1 MRTTIFLIFLSAF
14 VKEIIAQPSNAR
26 WEYIQRYKQIAIN
39 EMKRTGIPAS
49 IKLAQGVL
57 ESGGGTSV
65 LSRKA
70 NNHFGIKCGSEWRG
84 PTYYIKDD
92 DYDENGQLIESCFRV
107 YEDPESSYIAHSEF
121 LRDPNKAYRY
131 GFLFRLDAKD
141 YKKWAQGL
149 KTAGYATSPTYA
161 DGLISIIEQYKL
173 FNFDRGDVDFDV
185 IRLINDVKMTLAKSG
200 QTPDEI
206 AKKYNVKTKCLLKY
220 NEGLRGPNQPLDE
233 GEYIYLQRKRWFFRG
248 KQMFHYVKE
257 GETMYR
263 ISQLYG
269 LKTNRLYR
277 KNRMDKG
284 TEPAVGQKIR
294 LRGRVHKGESPKL
307 RTVEDNINS
316 ENNSFPTDNGSGQV
330 LDMDGTNIVKPSDLP
345 NSSNPN
351 NPSTPNAN
359 PTTPTGGQN
368 NNTTPNNNGGG
379 TTKPTTTT
387 PTNTNNGT
395 TNPNSNTMPTNSTG
409 GTTKPT
415 TTPTN
420 TNNGTVNSGGGKTNP
435 NTTGG
440 TTTTPPT
447 VKTVKHIVKTGETL
461 YALSRLYSV
470 SVDQLKQLNNL
481 KDNNIKVGQELIIK
495 K

>member
-1 MRTTIFLIFLSAF
+1 MRTTFFLIFLSLFA
-14 VKEIIAQPSNAR
+14 KKITAQPSNVR
-26 WEYIQRYKQIAIN
+26 WEYIQRYKEIAIN
-39 EMKRTGIPAS
+39 EMRRTGIPAS

-57 ESGGGTSV
+57 ESGGGSSV
-65 LSRKA
+65 LARKA

-107 YEDPESSYIAHSEF
+107 YEDPEASYIAHSEF

-131 GFLFRLDAKD
+131 GFLFRLDGKD

-149 KTAGYATSPTYA
+149 KSAGYATSPTYA

-173 FNFDRGDVDFDV
+173 YKFDGGDLDFDV

-206 AKKYNVKTKCLLKY
+206 AKKYNVKTRCLLKY

-233 GEYIYLQRKRWFFRG
+233 GDYIYLQRKRWFYRG
-248 KQMFHYVKE
+248 KQQYHYVKE
-257 GETMYR
+257 GENMYR

-269 LKTNRLYR
+269 LKMNRLYR

-284 TEPAVGQKIR
+284 TEPAIGQKIR
-294 LRGRVHKGESPKL
+294 LRGKVKKGETPKL
-307 RTVEDNINS
+307 RTVGDDVLENN
-316 ENNSFPTDNGSGQV
+316 NNSFPTDNGSEKV
-330 LDMDGTNIVKPSDLP
+330 LDIDGTNIVKPSDLP
-345 NSSNPN
+345 NTSNPTNPTAPSSNANGSSTPQNTPN
-351 NPSTPNAN
+351 NPNTPPNT
-359 PTTPTGGQN
+359 TTPTGQN
-368 NNTTPNNNGGG
+368 SNSSGVN
-379 TTKPTTTT
+379 TKPTTTT
-387 PTNTNNGT
+387 PATNTN
-395 TNPNSNTMPTNSTG
+395 

-415 TTPTN
+415 TSTTTN
-420 TNNGTVNSGGGKTNP
+420 NNGTVKPEVKPDNNS
-435 NTTGG
+435 TTKP
-440 TTTTPPT
+440 TTTVGAVKHT
-447 VKTVKHIVKTGETL
+447 VKTGDTL
-461 YALSRLYSV
+461 FSLSRLYKV
-470 SVDQLKQLNNL
+470 SVDQIKQLNNL